1 MTRKEEIEKA
11 SVDYQMSKHPMAIGG
26 DAFADTIYKM
36 NVNPSFIAGAEWA
49 DQNPRKGLVDIDKIA
64 SFIKYHAQEFVYIS
78 THSGE
83 AKINEFKLAEAMY
96 KAMEE

>member
-1 MTRKEEIEKA
+1 MTRNREIELKA
-11 SVDYQMSKHPMAIGG
+11 EQNTTNQLELEGYIK
-26 DAFADTIYKM
+26 
-36 NVNPSFIAGAEWA
+36 GANYA

-83 AKINEFKLAEAMY
+83 AKINELKLVEAMY
-96 KAMEE
+96 KAMEDK